1 MISYNGLFWVILY
14 SILRVEYLCY
24 VDDITGY
31 IMENIVTKIFLDK
44 NIKNQSLEIVA
55 HSISISKK
63 QRKTKSPSLLACG
76 NYYLCKRQWP
86 CQK

>member
-1 MISYNGLFWVILY
+1 MISYNGLLWVILY

-55 HSISISKK
+55 HFNKYLKK
-63 QRKTKSPSLLACG
+63 NREKQSHLH
-76 NYYLCKRQWP
+76 Y
-86 CQK
+86 